1 MRIVRAKDYDDM
13 SRKAA
18 MIMAAQIAEKPDSI
32 LGLDTGSTPIG
43 LYKCLIKWYE
53 EGALD
58 FSAIRTWNLDEYE
71 GLPRTNDQSYY
82 YFMHENLFD
91 HVNLPE
97 GATHVL
103 NGMNPDAEAE
113 CAAYDK
119 AIEEAGGIDIQLLGL
134 GHDGHIAF
142 NEPQDLTVISST
154 VYRLSNES
162 LNRSPDCR
170 YTVSIPSL
178 LHITGPFI
186 FSSIDSPNLYVKTR
200 HLLIFTIAS
209 DTSKTAK
216 TPSHPDSLAVL
227 S

>member
-32 LGLDTGSTPIG
+32 LGLATGSTPIG

-142 NEPQDLTVISST
+142 NEPQDDFPAGTHCV
-154 VYRLSNES
+154 E
-162 LNRSPDCR
+162 LNRLHHEGQKDPCGCQRQGQGGGPEEGALRSGYPAGSRLHPAVPSGCDRGCR
-170 YTVSIPSL
+170 
-178 LHITGPFI
+178 
-186 FSSIDSPNLYVKTR
+186 
-200 HLLIFTIAS
+200 
-209 DTSKTAK
+209 
-216 TPSHPDSLAVL
+216 
-227 S
+227 